1 MMDPK
6 VFGGFIQ
13 SRRKLLQMNQAQL
26 AEKLHVT
33 AKAVSRWERGVG
45 FPGIELLEPLA
56 EALEV
61 SLVELMRS
69 RLMED
74 TLSGEEAAQ
83 IVTDTIESLRKQE
96 KKQRRKIYFLFLL
109 LPVLFGAQSFLFLI
123 YYRVKDGF
131 LPGWARFL
139 FYEIIFLMGI
149 LGSRAL
155 YYIIQNEYEK
165 LKDKGKTKKGILL
178 CSIVSLPLCILLLG
192 IAAWWAGEM
201 AAAVFCGILAGIF
214 FLAFYLYFFLGRE
227 KEE

>member
-26 AEKLHVT
+26 AEKLQVT

-74 TLSGEEAAQ
+74 TLSGEEVAQ
-83 IVTDTIESLRKQE
+83 IVTDTIESIRKQE

>member
-26 AEKLHVT
+26 AEKLQVT
-33 AKAVSRWERGVG
+33 AKAVSRWERAVG
-45 FPGIELLEPLA
+45 FPSIELLEPLA

-192 IAAWWAGEM
+192 IAAWLAGEM

>member
-26 AEKLHVT
+26 AEKLQVT

-69 RLMED
+69 RLMEE

-192 IAAWWAGEM
+192 IAAWLAGEM

>member
-69 RLMED
+69 RLMEE

>member
-45 FPGIELLEPLA
+45 FPGVELLEPLA

>member
-26 AEKLHVT
+26 AEKLQVT
-33 AKAVSRWERGVG
+33 AKAVSRWERAVG
-45 FPGIELLEPLA
+45 FPSIELLEPLA

-69 RLMED
+69 RLMEE

-192 IAAWWAGEM
+192 IAAWLAGEM